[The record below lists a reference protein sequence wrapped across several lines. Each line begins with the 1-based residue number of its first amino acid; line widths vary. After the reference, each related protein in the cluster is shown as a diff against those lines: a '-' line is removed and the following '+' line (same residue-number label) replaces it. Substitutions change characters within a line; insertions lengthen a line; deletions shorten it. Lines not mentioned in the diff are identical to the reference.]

1 VGKQNKKVETPTKKP
16 DGDDDTMLSLNL
28 PGSRCIKHQPHKGV
42 TLHNTVR
49 ARHNPVASA
58 PPSALREKTTADIQK
73 KTSHLWAEKNCFPL
87 GIFS

>member
-73 KTSHLWAEKNCFPL
+73 KHRIYGLKKTAFP
-87 GIFS
+87 